1 MDRNKVISEIERKR
15 GSKVISYFLG
25 PNSKIAADAVEV
37 LFKHLKIIGKVK
49 NLDLY
54 LHTTGGLLEIPLKIV
69 YLMREFSEKFSVII
83 PYRAHSAGTLIS
95 LGADEIVMGK
105 MGEFTPVDPQTM
117 TPLNPKGAKGN
128 VITVAV
134 QDLISFFSFLD
145 EIGVKNKE
153 EIVVNLTNLLHP
165 LVVGSVNR
173 SWSLIK
179 LIIDKLLT
187 LSKYK
192 EEEKK
197 RIIDLLSGGLPSHR
211 YLITRWEARE
221 ILGDRVKFADEELDE
236 MMWELYEI
244 YKVALNPFTPYKK
257 DPRTGREIR
266 RVTAAIIETSNSG
279 SHFVQTLEKRMRPD
293 GKVEEVPLQG
303 GWVDF
308 RLPR

>member
-1 MDRNKVISEIERKR
+1 M
-15 GSKVISYFLG
+15 
-25 PNSKIAADAVEV
+25 
-37 LFKHLKIIGKVK
+37 
-49 NLDLY
+49 
-54 LHTTGGLLEIPLKIV
+54 
-69 YLMREFSEKFSVII
+69 
-83 PYRAHSAGTLIS
+83 
-95 LGADEIVMGK
+95 
-105 MGEFTPVDPQTM
+105 
-117 TPLNPKGAKGN
+117 
-128 VITVAV
+128 
-134 QDLISFFSFLD
+134 
-145 EIGVKNKE
+145 
-153 EIVVNLTNLLHP
+153 VNLTNLLHP

-236 MMWELYEI
+236 MMWELYEM